1 MSAADVP
8 PHMRGIPEATQ
19 RAIREAAKRVA
30 AEAPEL
36 SPETKAALAILLR
49 RPAPTDRERAA

>member
-49 RPAPTDRERAA
+49 RPAPTDRRNAA